1 MEKKS
6 MNKKIL
12 LSFLLVVLIALSAS
26 AVSAQNATDVVAA
39 ADATDAVAVDN
50 DADKLTAD
58 VTPDNQT
65 AEGIQKAVDTAKA
78 GDTVK
83 LNGEYVI
90 NGTSITIQDKDSLTI
105 DGQGNTTIFGFGN
118 GNGFFYVTN
127 SKAVTIKGITFI
139 DNNPKN
145 NFTYD
150 GSVNGWGVQFNGN
163 DAAGGVVDDCIFVD
177 FNQAVVVKSCNN
189 VTVKNSKF
197 YGGYATKLVNDPT
210 VNKEQGSKVISVG
223 GSFFTTIQNNVFD
236 GVVLDAISIAQAS
249 GDARIIGNTFIDN
262 VYSIYFGGASTDGT
276 FISDNTFEN
285 CGYFNGTFHGE
296 PVYWDAYPV
305 ISIQKA
311 SSGVYIDNNTFKA
324 INNNWLIAAEQGN
337 TAHGY
342 PSTLGN
348 INVTNNKIVKYN
360 KDEDL
365 SGVTLLHIL
374 CRAGTLNPYDDITV
388 TGNTFVDGV
397 TPLVV
402 WANDWGSE
410 DKTPSDIVIPAADPV
425 QTQIAITS
433 VVGNK
438 VTAVLKDIN
447 GKAIVS
453 EKVTATIAGNTTDL
467 ETDENGAVTI
477 DGIAGENVTFAFAS
491 TKTYASSEAKIS
503 VPEAAKIIATTITT
517 NDVSIKALNSAK
529 VSISLKDETGAA
541 LANKTVAIF
550 VDGETVGTVQTDANG
565 IATINT
571 QKYSAAG
578 THSVVAYYA
587 GDATTSSSIDTATI
601 KVSKSATTLTTAKK
615 ATLKVNKAKKIKV
628 TLKSGSK
635 LLANKKVTI
644 KVNGKT
650 FAAKT
655 NAKGVAIIS
664 VKVAK
669 KGTFTALVKFAGDSA
684 YTAKSVKAK
693 YTVKK

>member
-1 MEKKS
+1 M
-6 MNKKIL
+6 
-12 LSFLLVVLIALSAS
+12 
-26 AVSAQNATDVVAA
+26 
-39 ADATDAVAVDN
+39 
-50 DADKLTAD
+50 
-58 VTPDNQT
+58 
-65 AEGIQKAVDTAKA
+65 
-78 GDTVK
+78 
-83 LNGEYVI
+83 
-90 NGTSITIQDKDSLTI
+90 
-105 DGQGNTTIFGFGN
+105 
-118 GNGFFYVTN
+118 TN

-145 NFTYD
+145 NLTYG

-163 DAAGGVVDDCIFVD
+163 DAANGVVDDCTFTD

-189 VTVKNSKF
+189 VTVKNSRF

-210 VNKEQGSKVISVG
+210 VNKEQGSKVIAVG
-223 GSFFTTIQNNVFD
+223 GSFFTNIENNIFD

-249 GDARIIGNTFIDN
+249 GDAKIIGNTFKNN
-262 VYSIYFGGASTDGT
+262 VYSIFFGGASTDGT

-285 CGYFNGTFHGE
+285 CGIYNGTFNGQ

-324 INNNWLIAAEQGN
+324 VTNNWLIAAEQGN

-374 CRAGTLNPYDDITV
+374 CRAGALNPYEDITV
-388 TGNTFVDGV
+388 TGNDFVDGV

-477 DGIAGENVTFAFAS
+477 DGIAGENVAFAFAA
-491 TKTYASSEAKIS
+491 TKQYAASEANID
-503 VPEAAKIIATTITT
+503 VPAVAKIIATTIAT

-529 VSISLKDETGAA
+529 VSVTLKDETGAA
-541 LANKTVAIF
+541 LANKSVAIF
-550 VDGETVGTVQTDANG
+550 IDGETAGVVQTDANG
-565 IATINT
+565 VATITT

-601 KVSKSATTLTTAKK
+601 KVSKSATTLTAAK
-615 ATLKVNKAKKIKV
+615 ATLKVNKAKKVKV

-650 FAAKT
+650 FTAKT
-655 NAKGVAIIS
+655 NAKGVATIA

-669 KGTFTALVKFAGDSA
+669 KGSFTAVVNFAGDSA
-684 YTAKSVKAK
+684 YNAKTVKVK

>member
-1 MEKKS
+1 MEKKR

-26 AVSAQNATDVVAA
+26 AVSAENTTDVVAA

-50 DADKLTAD
+50 DADELAAD
-58 VTPDNQT
+58 VTTEGQT
-65 AEGIQKAVDTAKA
+65 ADAIQNAVNTAKA

-83 LNGEYVI
+83 LNGEYII
-90 NGTSITIQDKDSLTI
+90 NDSSITIQEKDGLTI
-105 DGQGNTTIFGFGN
+105 DGQGSTTIYGYGD

-145 NFTYD
+145 NLTYG
-150 GSVNGWGVQFNGN
+150 GSVNGWGVYFNGN
-163 DAAGGVVDDCIFVD
+163 DAAGGVVDNCTFTD

-210 VNKEQGSKVISVG
+210 VNKEQGSKVIAVG
-223 GSFFTTIQNNVFD
+223 GSFFTTIENNLFD

-249 GDARIIGNTFIDN
+249 GDARIIGNTFKDN
-262 VYSIYFGGASTDGT
+262 VYSIFFGGASTDGT
-276 FISDNTFEN
+276 FISNNIFEN
-285 CGYFNGTFHGE
+285 CGYFNGTFDGQ

-305 ISIQKA
+305 VSIQKA
-311 SSGVYIDNNTFKA
+311 SSGVFIDNNTFKA
-324 INNNWLIAAEQGN
+324 ITNNWLIAAEQGN

-360 KDEDL
+360 KDEDI

-374 CRAGTLNPYDDITV
+374 CRAGLLNPYDDIAV
-388 TGNTFVDGV
+388 TGNEFVDGV

-433 VVGNK
+433 VVANK

-447 GKAIVS
+447 GKAIAS

-477 DGIAGENVTFAFAS
+477 DAVAGENVAFAFAA
-491 TKTYASSEAKIS
+491 TKAYAASEANID
-503 VPEAAKIIATTITT
+503 VPAAAKLIATTIAT
-517 NDVSIKALNSAK
+517 NDVSIKALNAAK
-529 VSISLKDETGAA
+529 VSIALKDETGAA
-541 LANKTVAIF
+541 LANKTVAILI
-550 VDGETVGTVQTDANG
+550 DGETAGVVQTDANG
-565 IATINT
+565 TVTFTT

-587 GDATTSSSIDTATI
+587 GDNITSSSIDTATI
-601 KVSKSATTLTTAKK
+601 KVTKSATTLTAAK
-615 ATLKVNKAKKIKV
+615 ATLKVKKAKKVKV

-635 LLANKKVTI
+635 LIANKKITI

-650 FAAKT
+650 FYAKT
-655 NAKGVAIIS
+655 NSKGVATIS

-669 KGTFTALVKFAGDSA
+669 KGTFTAVVNFAGDSA
-684 YTAKSVKAK
+684 YNAKTVKVK

>member
-1 MEKKS
+1 MEKKR

-26 AVSAQNATDVVAA
+26 AVSAENTTDVVAA

-50 DADKLTAD
+50 DADELAAD
-58 VTPDNQT
+58 VTTEGQT
-65 AEGIQKAVDTAKA
+65 ADAIQNAVNTAKA

-83 LNGEYVI
+83 LNGEYII
-90 NGTSITIQDKDSLTI
+90 NDSSITIQEKDGLTI
-105 DGQGNTTIFGFGN
+105 DGQGSTTIYGYGD

-145 NFTYD
+145 NLTYG
-150 GSVNGWGVQFNGN
+150 GSVNGWGVYFNGN
-163 DAAGGVVDDCIFVD
+163 DAAGGVVDNCTFTD

-210 VNKEQGSKVISVG
+210 VNKEQGSKVIAVG
-223 GSFFTTIQNNVFD
+223 GSFFTTIEDNLFD

-249 GDARIIGNTFIDN
+249 GDARIIGNTFKDN
-262 VYSIYFGGASTDGT
+262 VYSIFFGGASTDGT
-276 FISDNTFEN
+276 FISNNIFEN
-285 CGYFNGTFHGE
+285 CGYFNGTFDGQ

-305 ISIQKA
+305 VSIQKA
-311 SSGVYIDNNTFKA
+311 SSGVFIDNNTFKA
-324 INNNWLIAAEQGN
+324 ITNNWLIAAEQGN

-360 KDEDL
+360 KDEDI

-374 CRAGTLNPYDDITV
+374 CRAGLLNPYDDIAV
-388 TGNTFVDGV
+388 TGNEFVDGV
-397 TPLVV
+397 TPIVV

-433 VVGNK
+433 VVANK

-447 GKAIVS
+447 GKAIAS

-477 DGIAGENVTFAFAS
+477 DAVAGENVAFAFAA
-491 TKTYASSEAKIS
+491 TKAYAASEANID
-503 VPEAAKIIATTITT
+503 VPAAAKLIATTIAT
-517 NDVSIKALNSAK
+517 NDVSIKALNAAK
-529 VSISLKDETGAA
+529 VSIALKDETGAA
-541 LANKTVAIF
+541 LANKTVAILI
-550 VDGETVGTVQTDANG
+550 DGETAGVVQTDANG
-565 IATINT
+565 TVTFTT

-587 GDATTSSSIDTATI
+587 GDNTTSSSIDTATI
-601 KVSKSATTLTTAKK
+601 KVTKSATTLTAAK
-615 ATLKVNKAKKIKV
+615 ATLKVKKAKKVKV

-635 LLANKKVTI
+635 LIANKKITI

-650 FAAKT
+650 FSAKT
-655 NAKGVAIIS
+655 NSKGVATIS

-669 KGTFTALVKFAGDSA
+669 KGTFTAVVNFAGDSA
-684 YTAKSVKAK
+684 YNAKTVKVK

>member
-39 ADATDAVAVDN
+39 ADATDVVAVDN

-58 VTPDNQT
+58 VTTDNQT
-65 AEGIQKAVDTAKA
+65 AEAIQKAVDTAKA

-90 NGTSITIQDKDSLTI
+90 NDSSITVQEKDGLTI
-105 DGQGNTTIFGFGN
+105 DGQGTTTIYGYGD

-145 NFTYD
+145 NLTYG
-150 GSVNGWGVQFNGN
+150 GSVNGWGVQFQGN

-249 GDARIIGNTFIDN
+249 GDARIIGNTFRDN
-262 VYSIYFGGASTDGT
+262 VYSIFFGGASTDGT

-285 CGYFNGTFHGE
+285 CGIYNGTFNGQ

-324 INNNWLIAAEQGN
+324 VTNNWLIAAEQGN

-374 CRAGTLNPYDDITV
+374 CRAGALNPYEDITV
-388 TGNTFVDGV
+388 TGNDFVDGV

-477 DGIAGENVTFAFAS
+477 DGIAGENVAFAFAA
-491 TKTYASSEAKIS
+491 TKQYAASEAAGR
-503 VPEAAKIIATTITT
+503 P
-517 NDVSIKALNSAK
+517 
-529 VSISLKDETGAA
+529 
-541 LANKTVAIF
+541 
-550 VDGETVGTVQTDANG
+550 GTVVWLDLQSPD
-565 IATINT
+565 IPCYQLPLRDRCQHSPHLFP

-601 KVSKSATTLTTAKK
+601 KVSKSATTLTAAK
-615 ATLKVNKAKKIKV
+615 ATLKVNKAKKVKV

-650 FAAKT
+650 FTAKT
-655 NAKGVAIIS
+655 NAKGVATIA

-669 KGTFTALVKFAGDSA
+669 KGSFTAVVNFAGDSA
-684 YTAKSVKAK
+684 YNAKTVKVK